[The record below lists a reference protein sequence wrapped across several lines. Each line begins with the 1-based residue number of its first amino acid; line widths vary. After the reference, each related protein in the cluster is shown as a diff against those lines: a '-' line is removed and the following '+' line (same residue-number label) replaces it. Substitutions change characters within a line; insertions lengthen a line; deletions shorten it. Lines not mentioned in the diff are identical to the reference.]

1 MSSSIDPQEKT
12 RAFDE
17 SVGFVDFYSEALK
30 VSTDFRKDYDN
41 RLNVVKGHQMPLERS
56 PDGLVKHIINERM
69 NTKEC
74 CLDLFMQI
82 IEAGKATGK
91 SRHLSEEVMYVIE
104 GEGHDLHWDVRFD
117 CDHEMEFTWDEEPKK
132 FEWSQGDFIYIP
144 PYCAHKRFNT
154 GTETAR
160 CVVVNSR
167 ILKPMGFD
175 WCEQLENAEGF

>member
-56 PDGLVKHIINERM
+56 PDGLIKHIINERM

-74 CLDLFMQI
+74 CLDLYMQI
-82 IEAGKATGK
+82 IEASTG
-91 SRHLSEEVMYVIE
+91 
-104 GEGHDLHWDVRFD
+104 
-117 CDHEMEFTWDEEPKK
+117 
-132 FEWSQGDFIYIP
+132 
-144 PYCAHKRFNT
+144 
-154 GTETAR
+154 
-160 CVVVNSR
+160 VNSSKTPKASNP
-167 ILKPMGFD
+167 IG
-175 WCEQLENAEGF
+175 W